1 LSRRSIAKRRLTRP
15 RAVARLASTVLALLG
30 LAACGE
36 APKTET
42 AILARQQTI
51 DPPQLWRVE
60 VIGDAGAVRDAV
72 YVCADTSLREAF
84 VRARAEVNGKPCE
97 DTTSGLVKPNGWT
110 LRCMVDGR
118 PFAVS
123 AATVGDLEH
132 DFRLNFG
139 LTQLFF
145 FRTADD
151 PPPITVRE
159 TRHFLHMGPCP
170 AGWRIGDQAKPG
182 HRPHRA

>member
-1 LSRRSIAKRRLTRP
+1 MSL
-15 RAVARLASTVLALLG
+15 LALLS
-30 LAACGE
+30 LAACDTTS
-36 APKTET
+36 KTET
-42 AILARQQTI
+42 KILAQQQTT

-60 VIGDAGAVRDAV
+60 VIGDTGAVRAAV
-72 YVCADTSLREAF
+72 YICADTPLREAF
-84 VRARAEVNGKPCE
+84 VRARAEVNGKTCE
-97 DTTSGLVKPNGWT
+97 DTTSPIVKPNGWT
-110 LRCMVDGR
+110 LRCMADGR

-123 AATVGDLEH
+123 AVTIGDLDH
-132 DFRLNFG
+132 DFRLHFG

-145 FRTADD
+145 FRTAED

-182 HRPHRA
+182 RRPGRT

>member
-1 LSRRSIAKRRLTRP
+1 MTGRVRPPGAGLRPALAILTLLS
-15 RAVARLASTVLALLG
+15 
-30 LAACGE
+30 LAACNGS
-36 APKTET
+36 PKTET
-42 AILARQQTI
+42 TIITRQQTV

-60 VIGDAGAVRDAV
+60 VIGEAGAIRAAV
-72 YVCADTSLREAF
+72 YVCADTPLREAF
-84 VRARAEVNGKPCE
+84 VRARAEVNGKTCT
-97 DTTSGLVKPNGWT
+97 DTTSPIVKPNGWT
-110 LRCMVDGR
+110 LRCVVDGR

-123 AATVGDLEH
+123 AVTIGDLEH
-132 DFRLNFG
+132 DFRLDFG
-139 LTQLFF
+139 LTQLFY

-182 HRPHRA
+182 QRPHRA